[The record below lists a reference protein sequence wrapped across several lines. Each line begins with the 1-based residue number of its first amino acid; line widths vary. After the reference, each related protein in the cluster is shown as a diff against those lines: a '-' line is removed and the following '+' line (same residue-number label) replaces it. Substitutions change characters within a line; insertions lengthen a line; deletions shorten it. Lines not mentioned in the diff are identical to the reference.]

1 MAGFNINTITLSGNL
16 TRDPELRT
24 LPSGTAVCNLR
35 IANNTRR
42 KEGDEW
48 VDHPNYFNVTVW
60 SGIGEWVAAN
70 LSKGDRIV
78 VSGRIEHRQYE
89 DKEGNKREAYD
100 VTAEGLVT
108 PDSSGGGSRS
118 SGGSD
123 VPADTSGLGKE
134 EPVSSGPSPAGVYGA
149 DDDIPF

>member
-1 MAGFNINTITLSGNL
+1 MG
-16 TRDPELRT
+16 E
-24 LPSGTAVCNLR
+24 R
-35 IANNTRR
+35 I
-42 KEGDEW
+42 
-48 VDHPNYFNVTVW
+48 
-60 SGIGEWVAAN
+60 AAN

-89 DKEGNKREAYD
+89 DKDGNKREAYD

-108 PDSSGGGSRS
+108 PDSSGGSRS
-118 SGGSD
+118 SGSD
-123 VPADTSGLGKE
+123 VPADTSGLRKE